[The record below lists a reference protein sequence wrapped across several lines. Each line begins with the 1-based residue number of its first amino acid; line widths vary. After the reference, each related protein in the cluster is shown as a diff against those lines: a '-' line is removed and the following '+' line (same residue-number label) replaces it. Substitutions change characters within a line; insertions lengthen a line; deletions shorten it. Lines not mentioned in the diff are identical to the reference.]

1 MMYIEKKVKLSY
13 ERHIMC
19 RLGRT
24 LREYN
29 QGRSQK
35 RGRTTRTNESSGGK
49 KDRVDKSTGMVIPT
63 EPIK

>member
-1 MMYIEKKVKLSY
+1 MIYIEKKVKLSY

-49 KDRVDKSTGMVIPT
+49 KD
-63 EPIK
+63 